1 MIIPSAAL
9 TPCAVLV
16 RPEESELGEAD
27 NQLESELALH
37 VSVDP
42 VTPSLLTCTCPVAE
56 LPEAAFNEMDAAV
69 ELFTAMF
76 AIGSQRIT

>member
-1 MIIPSAAL
+1 MVIPSAAL

-16 RPEESELGEAD
+16 RPEESELEEAES
-27 NQLESELALH
+27 QLEFELALH

-42 VTPSLLTCTCPVAE
+42 VAPELLTCTCPVAE
-56 LPEAAFNEMDAAV
+56 LPEDALNEMDASV